1 MASLDLSD
9 KLFNLFVLFR
19 VLSMA
24 GANLTDNAMLP
35 MSKIKLT

>member
-24 GANLTDNAMLP
+24 GANLTVAVKLP
-35 MSKIKLT
+35 TERI